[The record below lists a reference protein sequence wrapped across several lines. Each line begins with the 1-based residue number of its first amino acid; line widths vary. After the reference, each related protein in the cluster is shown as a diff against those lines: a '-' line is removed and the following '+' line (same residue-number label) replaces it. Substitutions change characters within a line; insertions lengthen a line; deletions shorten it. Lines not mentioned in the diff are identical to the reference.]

1 MRNRVLAAA
10 ALIAAA
16 VTAAA
21 CDGGSATAPGDT
33 QLTQAQA
40 LSLSRAVLSVSAGL
54 AGGSVPSGARGAR
67 IEAASGSSTFSFAF
81 DQSAP
86 CPAGGTVA
94 VAGTIGGSFDAQVSA
109 AQVQAAVAVRHQSC
123 GVKTDDGAT
132 FTLNGDPR
140 IDVGL
145 NAVSGANG
153 LTGLHLT
160 ENGAFTW
167 SRGNSS
173 GRCTVDLD
181 ADLVAGTQDVRLTG
195 SFCGFPV
202 DGVVQHVG
210 S

>member
-10 ALIAAA
+10 ALIAA

-40 LSLSRAVLSVSAGL
+40 LSLSRAVMSVGTGL
-54 AGGSVPSGARGAR
+54 AGGGVPSGARGAR
-67 IEAASGSSTFSFAF
+67 IDAASGSNTFSFTF

-86 CPAGGTVA
+86 CPQGGTVA
-94 VAGTIGGSFDAQVSA
+94 VAGTIGGSFDAQASA
-109 AQVQAAVAVRHQSC
+109 AQVQAAVAVRHQTC
-123 GVKTDDGAT
+123 RVKTEDGAT

-145 NAVSGANG
+145 SAVSGATG

-167 SRGNSS
+167 SRGSSS
-173 GRCTVDLD
+173 GRCTVDLA
-181 ADLVAGTQDVRLTG
+181 ADLVAGTQDVRLSGT
-195 SFCGFPV
+195 FCGFPV
-202 DGVVQHVG
+202 DGVVQHAG